1 MASHEFLRLSEELR
15 CLEISRCELGEHPCK
30 KNCGSPEKVAELFSA
45 PPPILCLILG
55 IGATTMPSK
64 RLKLS
69 DKASLPF
76 NTDNKQRRQ
85 SLHVKRKRALDS
97 QRREERFG
105 RKKREAKDP
114 RLREE
119 RLKHNV
125 PLTLDKKRVWDDA
138 DEDVDDGLGL
148 STDVERIKR
157 QRVEENEAPSEKD
170 LEEKSD
176 EEDKDSML
184 DDGSADEDEQPIDE
198 DEIVNDPLPSAK
210 QIRTSTQRA
219 TSPNR
224 STASTN
230 LNLVPEALAAK
241 FPTLFSTDP
250 PPDPKILITTSLNST
265 LHDQASLLTTLFPN
279 SRYIRRT
286 SHRYGHKFSVREISS
301 FASHR
306 GYTALLVLT
315 EDLKQPSSLTVIHLP
330 AGPTFHFTISNW
342 IEGKKMPGH
351 GNPTSHTPELILN
364 NFRTP
369 LGLLTAHLFRTL
381 FPPQPEVRGRQV
393 VTLHNQRDYIFLR
406 RHRYVFREKRET
418 EKSVIGPD
426 GKEVKGVEGIRAG
439 LQELGPRFTLK
450 LRRVDKG
457 IQRGSG
463 QEWEWKGRMEKT
475 RTKFQL

>member
-1 MASHEFLRLSEELR
+1 MH
-15 CLEISRCELGEHPCK
+15 
-30 KNCGSPEKVAELFSA
+30 
-45 PPPILCLILG
+45 
-55 IGATTMPSK
+55 SK
-64 RLKLS
+64 RLRLS

-76 NTDNKQRRQ
+76 KTDNKQRRQ
-85 SLHVKRKRALDS
+85 ALHVKRKRALDS

-105 RKKREAKDP
+105 RKKQEARDP

-125 PLTLDKKRVWDDA
+125 PLILDRKRVWDDVH
-138 DEDVDDGLGL
+138 EELDDGLGL
-148 STDVERIKR
+148 SVDVERIKR
-157 QRVEENEAPSEKD
+157 QRLEEDEAPED
-170 LEEKSD
+170 EAGGESD
-176 EEDKDSML
+176 VADTDSML
-184 DDGSADEDEQPIDE
+184 DEASAEEDDLLINEE
-198 DEIVNDPLPSAK
+198 NIVNNSLPSAK
-210 QIRTSTQRA
+210 QIRTTTQRA
-219 TSPNR
+219 TSPTR
-224 STASTN
+224 STTSTN
-230 LNLVPEALAAK
+230 LNLAPEALAAK
-241 FPTLFSTDP
+241 FPTLFATES

-286 SHRYGHKFSVREISS
+286 AHRYGHKFSVREISS
-301 FASHR
+301 FAFRR
-306 GYTALLVLT
+306 GYTTLLVLN
-315 EDLKQPSSLTVIHLP
+315 EDLKRPSGLTVVHLP
-330 AGPTFHFTISNW
+330 TGPTFHFTISNW
-342 IEGKKMPGH
+342 TEGKMMPGH

-381 FPPQPEVRGRQV
+381 FPPQPELRGRQV

-406 RHRYVFREKRET
+406 RHRYIFREKRET

-426 GKEVKGVEGIRAG
+426 GKEVRGVEGIRAG

-463 QEWEWKGRMEKT
+463 QEWEWKGRMEKV